1 MEPKSNQV
9 ADSIAT
15 ASSSNIPTTTN
26 STASPHHQVKLNL
39 KNYQAAVSTNAGCPT
54 QAVSDT
60 SHASYLTK
68 SIKSTP
74 TNTISS
80 PSTGSSY
87 FEKLPQ
93 EARDMIYELLLVNP
107 VLGKSCSVADRTS
120 SPRRTPPHG
129 QSQPPL
135 KYELEPQV
143 LRVCR
148 AIYLEASQVLYE
160 SNTFYIACCRYEI
173 SQDCRPSRF
182 AFNRGI
188 EMTPITRH
196 CNRLSHGKLFL
207 FDHPAVAK
215 VKRWRV
221 IVSSFIDPDILGGWH
236 ERRTWSMENF
246 CQAIAQSPSISL
258 EIALAPIGLEKCGET
273 LWFRDEVIYQNMKNM
288 LIPLQMLRGV
298 KKLQFR
304 DASWEELPDVYP
316 YNSFS
321 GKDCRS
327 IIPSSNS
334 RKQLRSIMMGDSVV
348 ELSRGMYLRLVRYAQ
363 AFETVDTFRSEMR
376 HSSTGS
382 VGRYLMHYGL
392 CSGSNRWM
400 HRPHDP
406 TTQVSHPVEGGLRR
420 AETLSSSQ
428 YNPRAFKLE
437 RASIVKYLE
446 PQYQRAKLACF
457 NITEFIKFEKRRD
470 RMLSP
475 KLTRDWHSPTIAA
488 EAMLLLERY
497 EQGLRRD
504 FPYIDQI
511 KHRANLRK
519 NTSFDNNLPRN
530 VLMRQT
536 SDAFDAMNWAFFTN
550 CFKKMVDDLDK
561 QFMEMRRARKEI
573 FEDDK
578 TLNVGCD
585 IELDS
590 RLCIEMVD
598 WTKDEPRFGP
608 VSNDPEWNGSE
619 YGMDE

>member
-1 MEPKSNQV
+1 MKPKSNQV
-9 ADSIAT
+9 VDSIAT
-15 ASSSNIPTTTN
+15 ASSSNMKTKIPTTTN

-68 SIKSTP
+68 SIESTP

-80 PSTGSSY
+80 PSTGHSY
-87 FEKLPQ
+87 FEKLPR
-93 EARDMIYELLLVNP
+93 ETRDMIYELLLVNP

-143 LRVCR
+143 LRICR

-196 CNRLSHGKLFL
+196 CNRLSHGQLFL
-207 FDHPAVAK
+207 FDHPAAAK

-273 LWFRDEVIYQNMKNM
+273 LWFRDEVIYQNMKDM

-304 DASWEELPDVYP
+304 DASWENYQ
-316 YNSFS
+316 
-321 GKDCRS
+321 
-327 IIPSSNS
+327 I
-334 RKQLRSIMMGDSVV
+334 SIMMGNSVA
-348 ELSRGMYLRLVRYAQ
+348 ELSRGMYLRLLRYAQ

-400 HRPHDP
+400 HRPYDP
-406 TTQVSHPVEGGLRR
+406 TTQVSHPVESGLRR

-437 RASIVKYLE
+437 RASIVQYLE

-457 NITEFIKFEKRRD
+457 NITEFIKFEKRKD

-497 EQGLRRD
+497 EQGIQRD

-519 NTSFDNNLPRN
+519 NTSFNNNLPRN

-550 CFKKMVDDLDK
+550 SFKK
-561 QFMEMRRARKEI
+561 
-573 FEDDK
+573 
-578 TLNVGCD
+578 
-585 IELDS
+585 
-590 RLCIEMVD
+590 
-598 WTKDEPRFGP
+598 
-608 VSNDPEWNGSE
+608 NGR
-619 YGMDE
+619 